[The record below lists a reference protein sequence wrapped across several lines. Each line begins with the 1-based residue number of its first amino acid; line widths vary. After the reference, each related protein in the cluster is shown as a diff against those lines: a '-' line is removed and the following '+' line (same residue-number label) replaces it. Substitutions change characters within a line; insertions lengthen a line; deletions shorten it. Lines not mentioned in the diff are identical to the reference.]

1 MPPFDQQMTPAQA
14 RVVDPVLSTHAVG
27 YSHPDRVGRL
37 LFPVAQITARG
48 MRVVRFGKES
58 FVEYDLARVPGA
70 DIPEVQFGYASDP
83 IVVSQDSLAGKVP
96 IELQD
101 EAQIVMA
108 PGVNLGREAVDTVM
122 EIITLQE
129 EREQAAIAQDP
140 NNYGVNNRV
149 ALTGTDKWSDP
160 TSDPARQMRTYKEAV
175 RAKIGRYPN
184 TLVVSPD
191 TKIALA
197 SHDRIK
203 EQFRYTSPDSI
214 TDEMLRQ
221 YFELERFGVGKSVSA
236 ADPEAD
242 FDDIWQNSGVLA
254 YVSTGSNYRVPSY
267 GYTYRL
273 RGFPLVEQG
282 YFRRRNRSWIYP
294 MVDERSVNQTAA
306 EAGFLIQNPA

>member
-14 RVVDPVLSTHAVG
+14 RVVDPVLSNYAVG

-37 LFPVAQITARG
+37 LFPVAPVTARG
-48 MRVVRFGKES
+48 MRVIRFGKES
-58 FVEYDLARVPGA
+58 FVEYNLARVPGA

-83 IVVSQDSLAGKVP
+83 IVVSQSALAGKVP
-96 IELQD
+96 LELQD
-101 EAQIVMA
+101 EAQVAMA

-122 EIITLQE
+122 DIITLQE

-149 ALTGTDKWSDP
+149 ALTGVDKWSES
-160 TSDPARQMRTYKEAV
+160 TSDPAVQMRAYKEAV
-175 RAKIGRYPN
+175 RRKTGMYPN
-184 TLVVSPD
+184 TFVTSADAKNALVEHP
-191 TKIALA
+191 
-197 SHDRIK
+197 RIK
-203 EQFRYTSPDSI
+203 DQFRYTTSDSI
-214 TDEMLRQ
+214 TNEMLRQ

-242 FDDIWQNSGVLA
+242 FEDIWQNVGVLA
-254 YVSTGSNYRVPSY
+254 YVSMGSNYRVPSY

-282 YFRRRNRSWIYP
+282 YYRRRNRSWIYP

-306 EAGFLIQNPA
+306 EAGFLIQTPV